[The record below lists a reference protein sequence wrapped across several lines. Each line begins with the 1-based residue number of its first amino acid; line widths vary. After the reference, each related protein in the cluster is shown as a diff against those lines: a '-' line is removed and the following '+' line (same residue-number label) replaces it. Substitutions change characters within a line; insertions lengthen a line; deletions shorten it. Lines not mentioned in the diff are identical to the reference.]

1 MNDRTTTLSDVC
13 RIATEAGEW
22 ADQFDCIVK
31 RGEGPNGNKPSK
43 ASCYDPANGKD
54 ARLAWFGGD
63 LRDYE
68 GKTIRIGGKGNKAKL
83 YKGNVEIS
91 IGKNGTI
98 AVIAEAPAGSAP
110 APSTTPPAGQN
121 TPPPAQKQRVD
132 PTTYFHREMQKLT
145 LGYAHSYQYALD
157 VQARIPKAMPPEQFQ
172 ACVSSIFIE
181 GNKHGIFAA
190 VPKLRELDE
199 KGVPFKYVPPVPDP
213 AAVKA
218 EEERKAAAAEAAR
231 KAREA
236 EELARKAHNQPD
248 AQENLDEDV
257 PF

>member
-22 ADQFDCIVK
+22 ADQFDAIVK
-31 RGEGPNGNKPSK
+31 RGEAPQGNKPSK

-54 ARLAWFGGD
+54 AKLAWFGGD

-68 GKTIRIGGKGNKAKL
+68 GKTVRIGGKGNKAKL

-98 AVIAEAPAGSAP
+98 TVIADAPAG
-110 APSTTPPAGQN
+110 TPPAQTGNAPTSQ
-121 TPPPAQKQRVD
+121 PPPAQKQRVD

-145 LGYAHSYQYALD
+145 LGYVHSFQYALD
-157 VQARIPKAMPPEQFQ
+157 VQARMKTPMPQEQFQ
-172 ACVSSIFIE
+172 ACVSSLFIE
-181 GNKHGIFAA
+181 GNKHGLFNA
-190 VPKLRELDE
+190 VPKLRDLDE
-199 KGVPFKYVPPVPDP
+199 KGVPFKYVPPTPDP